1 MQRPTNVLGLVVH
14 LARVRWQALSPLART
29 AVIGGTIVLGA
40 LGARAA
46 MCGACS
52 HSCPYAAERAAAVEA
67 ADETPPCHA
76 GR

>member
-1 MQRPTNVLGLVVH
+1 MERPTNIVGLVVH
-14 LARVRWQALSPLART
+14 LARVRWQGLSPIGRT
-29 AVIGGTIVLGA
+29 AVVGGMIALGA

-52 HSCPYAAERAAAVEA
+52 HSCAYSQRAEAAAIEA
-67 ADETPPCHA
+67 ADESPCHA